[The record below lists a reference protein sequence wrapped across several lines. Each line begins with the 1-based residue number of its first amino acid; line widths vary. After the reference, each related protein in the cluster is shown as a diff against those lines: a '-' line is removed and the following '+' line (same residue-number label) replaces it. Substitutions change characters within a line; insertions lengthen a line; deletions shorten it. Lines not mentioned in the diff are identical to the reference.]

1 MNPIPTSLL
10 GAAASCAALC
20 LLPGAALA
28 ALSTTPLAPFAL
40 ESASGPSTSASN
52 RLNAALAVLDEAQT
66 SAGERAYRLAV
77 TPTPVTARLDATAL
91 AIGSR
96 TRPTAS
102 TLSLWAF
109 ITTVRAQQSGE
120 RFVILEANTSLLQ
133 LAEGPV
139 APVPLPAAA
148 WLMLAGLMGLAG
160 SAGLRLRRPLTPAL
174 APAGVAA

>member
-1 MNPIPTSLL
+1 MNLL
-10 GAAASCAALC
+10 NTPVFFSAAALSVSC
-20 LLPGAALA
+20 LLPGAAQA
-28 ALSTTPLAPFAL
+28 ALEPVAPVLDDLHAAGAPA
-40 ESASGPSTSASN
+40 SAQGVD
-52 RLNAALAVLDEAQT
+52 AALAVLDGAQAA
-66 SAGERAYRLAV
+66 AGERAYRLAV
-77 TPTPVTARLDATAL
+77 ATAPVAARLDATAL

-133 LAEGPV
+133 LAEGPA

-148 WLMLAGLMGLAG
+148 WLMLAGLLGLAG
-160 SAGLRLRRPLTPAL
+160 TTGVRVKRRVHL
-174 APAGVAA
+174 GAAA